1 MSPRVEVKPEEDAR
15 LPILEAE
22 IEREWRNHRPG
33 YVKNLLSA
41 NRLRKQV
48 HQTALSCIRVANEYE
63 ERGHGADQAREA
75 QQALIHPQ
83 RNQS

>member
-1 MSPRVEVKPEEDAR
+1 V
-15 LPILEAE
+15 
-22 IEREWRNHRPG
+22 

-41 NRLRKQV
+41 NRLREQV